1 MKTECLGTHLM
12 LEKVAITV
20 DTVNESTIRMYLRQ
34 GSGGWGG
41 GRLGLPRVLKHEMVA
56 GR

>member
-1 MKTECLGTHLM
+1 M

-41 GRLGLPRVLKHEMVA
+41 EVGTAQGLET
-56 GR
+56 

>member
-1 MKTECLGTHLM
+1 M
-12 LEKVAITV
+12 LEKVAIIV
-20 DTVNESTIRMYLRQ
+20 DTVNVGQKSTIRMYLRQ

-41 GRLGLPRVLKHEMVA
+41 GGLRLGLPRVLKHEMVA

>member
-1 MKTECLGTHLM
+1 MLTHLM

-20 DTVNESTIRMYLRQ
+20 DTVNASQKSTIRMYLRQ

-41 GRLGLPRVLKHEMVA
+41 GWGCP
-56 GR
+56 GS

>member
-1 MKTECLGTHLM
+1 MLTHLM

-20 DTVNESTIRMYLRQ
+20 DTVNVSQKSTIRMYMRQ

-41 GRLGLPRVLKHEMVA
+41 VEVGAAQGLET
-56 GR
+56 